1 MKASA
6 LLAGTAVLD
15 LSRLLPGPL
24 ATWHLAALGAQ
35 VVKIEPASGDYARE
49 IGPREG
55 ELSHFYRHL
64 NQGKDIVTVDL
75 SRSDGLAQ
83 ILERVRRSDLVVES
97 FRPGVLAR
105 LGLGFDRLREAN
117 PRVCLISISGYG
129 SEGEMAAAAG
139 HDINYLAL
147 SGWMSELMPAAGEP
161 TLPAVQIG
169 DVLGGAMTAA
179 FAAVSALLRA
189 SRTGAGCHVSVS
201 MTAALISSNPLGL
214 AYARAG
220 SPRPAPGQD
229 LLSGGVP
236 CYGLYRTGD
245 GRYLAVG
252 ALEAKFWSRL
262 CDVLGR
268 TDLVSRHWQNGQEV
282 GGEDA
287 RAVREELARMFA
299 AEPLSHWQRMFAG
312 SDCCVTP
319 VLRMDEV
326 LQHPVCAP
334 YLGQQSDADDRRN
347 LRLRSAI
354 RVLA

>member
-1 MKASA
+1 MTVTA
-6 LLAGTAVLD
+6 LLAGTSVLD

-24 ATWHLAALGAQ
+24 ATWHLAALGAR
-35 VVKIEPASGDYARE
+35 VVKVEPASGDYARE

-64 NQGKDIVTVDL
+64 NQGKEIVTVDL
-75 SRSDGLAQ
+75 GQSDGLAE
-83 ILERVRRSDLVVES
+83 ILERVGRSDLVVES

-117 PRVCLISISGYG
+117 PRICLISISGYG
-129 SEGEMAAAAG
+129 SEGDMAAAAG

-147 SGWMSELMPAAGEP
+147 SGWMSELMPATGEP

-169 DVLGGAMTAA
+169 DVLGGAMAAA

-189 SRTGAGCHVSVS
+189 SSTGRGCHVDVS
-201 MTAALISSNPLGL
+201 MTAALISSNPLAL

-220 SPRPAPGQD
+220 AARPVPGQD

-252 ALEAKFWSRL
+252 ALEAKFWARL
-262 CDVLGR
+262 CEVLGR
-268 TDLVSRHWQNGQEV
+268 ADFVSRHWQNGQEV
-282 GGEDA
+282 GGDDA
-287 RAVREELARMFA
+287 RAVRQDLTRIFA
-299 AEPLSHWQRMFAG
+299 AKPLSHWQHVFAG

-334 YLGQQSDADDRRN
+334 YLEPRTGPDAGRD
-347 LRLRSAI
+347 LRLRSAV